1 MAGKKLKELPYYERP
16 DLTPYLIHLTK
27 TSGKTTALENLTS
40 ILQDGVI
47 QRTDS
52 FIKSASRKRGVK
64 AACFMDVPF
73 AALKYVCSSKNAKR
87 YQPYGV
93 VVKKRSVYQQGG
105 RPVLYLS
112 NREREELDIPM
123 KQLWRVVS
131 LEYDRKADTWID
143 WQHERE
149 WRCPKEFNL
158 KKATCIALVKS
169 VEDVKELQ
177 ARIDEQRD
185 QFRCIPITIIPLAV
199 ICQGFGS

>member
-1 MAGKKLKELPYYERP
+1 MSGNKLKELPYYERP

-27 TSGKTTALENLTS
+27 ASPKRTALENLIS

-52 FIKSASRKRGVK
+52 FIKSASRRRGVK

-93 VVKKRSVYQQGG
+93 VVKKRSVYEQGG

-112 NREREELDIPM
+112 DKER
-123 KQLWRVVS
+123 
-131 LEYDRKADTWID
+131 
-143 WQHERE
+143 
-149 WRCPKEFNL
+149 
-158 KKATCIALVKS
+158 
-169 VEDVKELQ
+169 KELK
-177 ARIDEQRD
+177 
-185 QFRCIPITIIPLAV
+185 IPL
-199 ICQGFGS
+199 